1 MGSSR
6 QARSYSWLGEASHF
20 FYILC
25 FHRQKGVFI
34 TIIEKII
41 SFMCYFQKESDNF
54 TKCQPKQVVFAY
66 KCALRGKKT
75 PKHTFHSLHLSISN
89 NR

>member
-1 MGSSR
+1 
-6 QARSYSWLGEASHF
+6 
-20 FYILC
+20 
-25 FHRQKGVFI
+25 
-34 TIIEKII
+34 
-41 SFMCYFQKESDNF
+41 MCYFQKESDNF

>member
-41 SFMCYFQKESDNF
+41 SFVYYFQKKATTLQNVS
-54 TKCQPKQVVFAY
+54 Q
-66 KCALRGKKT
+66 
-75 PKHTFHSLHLSISN
+75 